1 MTVHTYEYI
10 IIVNQCMS
18 CQQAHKPQ
26 LKNGGFILAEK
37 RKILICLSDALL
49 KEMDS
54 IVSIEK
60 TNRSQFIREATKFYI
75 REKKKLLT
83 REKMKKGYQEMAGI
97 NLELAEGCLEAD
109 NETQQKHERRLAE
122 CD

>member
-1 MTVHTYEYI
+1 M
-10 IIVNQCMS
+10 
-18 CQQAHKPQ
+18 
-26 LKNGGFILAEK
+26 AEK
-37 RKILICLSDALL
+37 RKILICLPDALL

-75 REKKKLLT
+75 REKKKILA

-97 NLELAEGCLEAD
+97 NLELAEGCLESD
-109 NETQQKHERRLAE
+109 NEVQQKYERRLAE

>member
-1 MTVHTYEYI
+1 M
-10 IIVNQCMS
+10 
-18 CQQAHKPQ
+18 
-26 LKNGGFILAEK
+26 AEK